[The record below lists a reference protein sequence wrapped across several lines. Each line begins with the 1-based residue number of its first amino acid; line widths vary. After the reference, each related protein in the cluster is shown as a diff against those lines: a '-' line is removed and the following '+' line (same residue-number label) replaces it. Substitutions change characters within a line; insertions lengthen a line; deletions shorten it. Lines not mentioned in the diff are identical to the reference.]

1 MARNDPLI
9 HGRPRTGVW
18 GNRLGLA
25 AAASVAVLALAVG
38 WGCAK
43 RPNQTASAPAAP
55 VVVAEEAG
63 RPLRILYA
71 GHPGSERE
79 RDFVN
84 FLSNHFG
91 TVKTGN
97 LETFKDGDSQ
107 DFDVTILDY
116 DGDGFK
122 APRPA
127 ITVAFSRPAITVG
140 VVGGFLCDSLRLK
153 TGYL

>member
-1 MARNDPLI
+1 LRRLQVTSQVRTRRIKAGLIAVAMLTMA
-9 HGRPRTGVW
+9 
-18 GNRLGLA
+18 A
-25 AAASVAVLALAVG
+25 G

-43 RPNQTASAPAAP
+43 RADQTASSPAAPAA
-55 VVVAEEAG
+55 VAEESGKA
-63 RPLRILYA
+63 LRILYA
-71 GHPGSERE
+71 GHPGSDRE
-79 RDFVN
+79 RDFVDY
-84 FLSNHFG
+84 LSKHFG

-107 DFDVTILDY
+107 DFDVTLLDY

-127 ITVAFSRPAITVG
+127 ITVAFTRPAITVG
-140 VVGGFLCDSLRLK
+140 VVGGFICDSLRLK